1 MLGKNLFL
9 GLLLLAKIIF
19 FSSKFRFPPMPRA
32 QVVPTN
38 ELGTFHIPTSPTIEK
53 KTKKTPKNNIKQ
65 KATLK
70 MVYYATM
77 NRLMHIANLP
87 LKLSNLNIVT
97 RNNAKPS

>member
-1 MLGKNLFL
+1 
-9 GLLLLAKIIF
+9 
-19 FSSKFRFPPMPRA
+19 MPRA
-32 QVVPTN
+32 EVVPTN

-53 KTKKTPKNNIKQ
+53 KTKKPPKNNIKT

-77 NRLMHIANLP
+77 NRFMHTTNLR
-87 LKLSNLNIVT
+87 LKLNNPNLVT